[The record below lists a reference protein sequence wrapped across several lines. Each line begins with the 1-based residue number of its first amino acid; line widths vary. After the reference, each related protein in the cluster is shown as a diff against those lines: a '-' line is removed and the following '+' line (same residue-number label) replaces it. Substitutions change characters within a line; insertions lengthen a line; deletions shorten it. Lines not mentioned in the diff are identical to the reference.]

1 MKPAGPVTFLL
12 SAGAGFFFPMEEIF
26 ASLFNYRPFFFQ
38 KGQLVFQSGFSLLHF
53 ALAAASVIAVL
64 YLLYRRSW
72 PGRTGRLLFVLRS
85 IFFVFLL
92 LLLMRPG
99 LTISSMVP
107 RENILAVLVDN
118 SASMGLQDAENQTR
132 GESAARLLIPEADFL
147 SSLGEK
153 FHLRF
158 YTFDSSTAAAEL
170 PIQLNWKGDG
180 TSIASGL
187 RSVLAETQH
196 LPLGGILLL
205 SDGSDNSF
213 ADFQEITTELKTR
226 KVPVHAIGFG
236 PESLTRDVEL
246 VQVVAPRQLVPN
258 STAMVRVTL
267 QQQGFGGARGR
278 LEVREGSALVQTRE
292 VHFPR
297 NQETVNVDLTLAPK
311 TEGMKIYQF
320 TLVPLE
326 GEEVKENNSR
336 TTLVQVRDTR
346 PRILYIE
353 GYPRWEYKFIRQ
365 ALSGDQHV
373 RLETL
378 LRTAQNKFYRQGIE
392 EETTLATG
400 FPMER
405 RELFEYEG
413 IVFGSIE
420 SSFFSYS
427 QMEMVRD
434 FVNKR
439 GGGFLMLGGSSSFAA
454 GRYQNTPIEEI
465 LPVWLEREGQAAS
478 LDSYQSQLEVRYSLT
493 DHGMRHPALHLA
505 ENDKENMNLWQEMPE
520 LNDWNR
526 IAAPKPG
533 AVVLAR
539 SGGAQEN
546 NPPLLAFHRYGR
558 GQGLALL
565 TGSTWRW
572 QMLQDHQNQT
582 HETFWRQLLRWLAGS
597 AKDPV
602 TVETDREIYSPGET
616 VRIRAEVND
625 DTFNRINDARV
636 EVTITSPS
644 GQTST
649 LPLRW
654 RTGDDGLYEG
664 QWIADEEGLFR
675 IRAEAFGKGD
685 GSAGYGESEQYFLS
699 STGRREYFNPVQN
712 RDFLQRLTN
721 ATGGNYYTVS
731 SARHFPEEVMYGE
744 GRSTVVEVLD
754 LWNMPFNFLFLMGLI
769 FAEWILRKRHG
780 RI

>member
-1 MKPAGPVTFLL
+1 
-12 SAGAGFFFPMEEIF
+12 MEEIF

-38 KGQLVFQSGFSLLHF
+38 KGQLVFQSGFSFLHF
-53 ALAAASVIAVL
+53 ALASISIVAVL

-72 PGRTGRLLFVLRS
+72 TGGTGRLLFALRS
-85 IFFVFLL
+85 AFFIFLL
-92 LLLMRPG
+92 LLLMKPG
-99 LTISSMVP
+99 LTLSTLVP
-107 RENILAVLVDN
+107 RETILAVLVDN
-118 SASMGLQDAENQTR
+118 SASMGLPDAGGQTR
-132 GESAARLLIPEADFL
+132 GESAGRLLLPDSDFL
-147 SSLGEK
+147 SALGEK

-158 YTFDSSTAAAEL
+158 YTFDSQTQAAEL
-170 PIQLNWKGDG
+170 PLEMNWKGDG
-180 TSIASGL
+180 TSIAGGL
-187 RSVLAETQH
+187 KTVLAETQH
-196 LPLGGILLL
+196 LPLGGILLVT
-205 SDGSDNSF
+205 DGADNSF
-213 ADFQEITTELKTR
+213 EDFQETTNELKTR
-226 KVPVHAIGFG
+226 KVPVHAIGIG
-236 PESLTRDVEL
+236 PDSLTRDVEL

-267 QQQGFGGARGR
+267 QQRGFGGARAR
-278 LEVREGSALVQTRE
+278 LEVREGNALVQTRE

-297 NQETVNVDLTLAPK
+297 NQETVNVELNLAPK

-326 GEEVKENNSR
+326 GEEIRENNSR
-336 TTLVQVRDTR
+336 TTLMQVRDTR

-365 ALSGDQHV
+365 ALSGDRHL

-400 FPMER
+400 FPVER
-405 RELFEYEG
+405 RELFEYKG
-413 IVFGSIE
+413 IIFGSIE
-420 SSFFSYS
+420 SSFFSYA

-439 GGGFLMLGGSSSFAA
+439 GGGFMMLGGSSSFAA

-465 LPVWLEREGQAAS
+465 LPVWLEREGGAAS
-478 LDSYQSQLEVRYSLT
+478 FDSYQSRLAVRYNLT
-493 DHGMRHPALHLA
+493 DHGLRHPALQLA
-505 ENDKENMNLWQEMPE
+505 EDEQQNLTLWQDLPE

-526 IAAPKPG
+526 VAAPKPG

-539 SGGAQEN
+539 SGGAQESAR
-546 NPPLLAFHRYGR
+546 PLLAFHRYGR
-558 GQGLALL
+558 GQALALL
-565 TGSTWRW
+565 TGTTWRW

-582 HETFWRQLLRWLAGS
+582 HETFWRQILRWLAGS

-636 EVTITSPS
+636 EVTITSPT
-644 GQTST
+644 GRAST
-649 LPLRW
+649 LPLKW
-654 RTGDDGLYEG
+654 RAGDDGLYQGE
-664 QWIADEEGLFR
+664 WIADEEGLFR
-675 IRAEAFGKGD
+675 IRAEAFGRGD

-721 ATGGNYYTVS
+721 ATGGNYYS
-731 SARHFPEEVMYGE
+731 LSNARHFPEEVMYSE

-754 LWNMPFNFLFLMGLI
+754 LWNMPFNFLLLMGLI
-769 FAEWILRKRHG
+769 FAEWITRKRYG